1 MFELSQKLIVDI
13 GKGDIRYFG
22 EETDKL
28 NEDIDEV
35 FVNIIDASIVFL
47 MLKT

>member
-22 EETDKL
+22 EETML

-35 FVNIIDASIVFL
+35 FREYYRCINSFPDA
-47 MLKT
+47 KT